1 MNRTIGLWIVLLAL
15 AFPGSG
21 TTQEVVT
28 LQTNRG
34 WIGITFNYAMGF
46 ISGEERTVVVIEDV
60 VNGSP
65 AEEAGLRVGD
75 TLTHIDGQ
83 PISQRVFASLGTLE
97 VGDLVRMT
105 VRRNSRPVEILV
117 EAGSRQPRGWV
128 LMPNSGEMVVHL
140 DSIRGAILENLDSL
154 RLNIARVGPDSLGRV
169 SISFLEPPP
178 KGRGEGEQRNFIF
191 RFPPM
196 DSLEAMGEF
205 FFPEALPVPL
215 EALVAKTAETDS
227 LKMKLQQLRRALTEV
242 RRAELT
248 RLRELQG
255 SLQRPIEEIAGSDE
269 KLRQLRTRER
279 ELLEE
284 QALANQQLRRLSDE
298 IMRRRMARIQEE
310 QTEALA
316 RIRESRLR
324 PGRSSGTEAEEA
336 QRAAER
342 GFREQ
347 YESRR
352 PLSHVIVGQS
362 FVAGAQLTPLNPTL
376 AEYFHVEEGVLVTE
390 VLEGT
395 PAAQAGMQSGD
406 VIVRVG
412 SETVSSL
419 DDLRFAVGYLGRP
432 LRIRVV
438 RKGSPM
444 EIVIGN

>member
-15 AFPGSG
+15 AFPGLG

-34 WIGITFNYAMGF
+34 WIGITFNYAMGL

-83 PISQRVFASLGTLE
+83 PVSQRVFASLGTLE

-105 VRRNSRPVEILV
+105 VRRNNRPVEILV

-140 DSIRGAILENLDSL
+140 DSMRGAILENLDSL

-169 SISFLEPPP
+169 SVSFLEPPT
-178 KGRGEGEQRNFIF
+178 KGGGEGGQRNFIF

-196 DSLEAMGEF
+196 DSLEAMGGF
-205 FFPEALPVPL
+205 FLPEALAVPL
-215 EALVAKTAETDS
+215 EALVAETAETDS
-227 LKMKLQQLRRALTEV
+227 LKVKLQQLRRALTEV

-248 RLRELQG
+248 RLRELRG

-298 IMRRRMARIQEE
+298 IVRRRMARIQEE

-324 PGRSSGTEAEEA
+324 SGTEAEEA
-336 QRAAER
+336 QRV
-342 GFREQ
+342 FREQ

-352 PLSHVIVGQS
+352 PLSHVFVGQS
-362 FVAGAQLTPLNPTL
+362 FVAGAQLTPLNPAL

-419 DDLRFAVGYLGRP
+419 DDLRFAVGYLDRP

-444 EIVIGN
+444 EIVIGK